1 MDIWLLGWIIF
12 SFLEAG
18 HTGPKVLQI
27 PSHQIIDMG
36 QMVTLNCDPV
46 SNHLYFYWYKQILG
60 QQMEF
65 LVNFYN
71 GKVMEKSKLFKDQF
85 SVERPDGSYFTL
97 KIQPTALEDSAVYFC
112 ASSLATALKK
122 HRLPVHKLL
131 CVCLFPNTLSSP
143 GEGGLHEYVFFSCS
157 CVLNR

>member
-71 GKVMEKSKLFKDQF
+71 VKVMEKSKLFKDQF

-112 ASSLATALKK
+112 ASSLDTVYAEQFFGPGT
-122 HRLPVHKLL
+122 RL
-131 CVCLFPNTLSSP
+131 T
-143 GEGGLHEYVFFSCS
+143 
-157 CVLNR
+157 VL